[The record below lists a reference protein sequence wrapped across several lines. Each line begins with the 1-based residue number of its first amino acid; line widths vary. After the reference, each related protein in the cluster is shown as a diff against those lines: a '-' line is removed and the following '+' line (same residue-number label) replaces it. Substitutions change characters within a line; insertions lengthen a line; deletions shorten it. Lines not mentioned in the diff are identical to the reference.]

1 MTEQVKLTNVEIAW
15 PFLADTNTSGEY
27 ASGKYE
33 LTLIL
38 TPEQAALIKEQGIA
52 ERQKIKPAKD
62 RDGMFQLTVKSQ
74 KEPYVYDSTGAAMSY
89 EDKKKIGNGSI
100 VNLYVTIFEVRGQR
114 FAGLGKVVV
123 TKLKEYTGGAG
134 AGDLLDNPNPDA
146 AELIDD

>member
-52 ERQKIKPAKD
+52 ERQKIKPAKG

-123 TKLKEYTGGAG
+123 TKLQEYTGGSG